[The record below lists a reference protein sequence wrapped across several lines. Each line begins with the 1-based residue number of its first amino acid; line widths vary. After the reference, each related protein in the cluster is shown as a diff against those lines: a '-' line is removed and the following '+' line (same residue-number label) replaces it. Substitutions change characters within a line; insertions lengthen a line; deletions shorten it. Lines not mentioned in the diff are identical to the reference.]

1 VRIYTDE
8 IINAICLNM
17 ADRRGVSPTD
27 VEVQLS
33 WEEEYGFTAEVWVKG
48 RSQFILESNIL
59 EAIEQY
65 MIKQYNKRVFR
76 SNITLDADEE
86 FWADITEEG

>member
-1 VRIYTDE
+1 MRIYTDE
-8 IINAICLNM
+8 IINAICLHM
-17 ADRRGVSPTD
+17 SERRGVNPTD

-33 WEEEYGFTAEVWVKG
+33 WEEEYGYTAEVWVKG
-48 RSQFILESNIL
+48 RSQYIIEANIL

-65 MIKQYNKRVFR
+65 MFKQYNRRVFR

-86 FWADITEEG
+86 FWADISD

>member
-1 VRIYTDE
+1 MRIYTDE

-33 WEEEYGFTAEVWVKG
+33 WEEEYGYTAEVWVNG
-48 RSQFILESNIL
+48 RNQYIIEANIL

-65 MIKQYNKRVFR
+65 IFKQYNRRVFR

-86 FWADITEEG
+86 FWADISD

>member
-1 VRIYTDE
+1 
-8 IINAICLNM
+8 M
-17 ADRRGVSPTD
+17 ADRRGVKPSD

-33 WEEEYGFTAEVWVKG
+33 WEEQYGFTAEVWVNG
-48 RSQFILESNIL
+48 RSQFIIEANIL

-65 MIKQYNKRVFR
+65 MFKQYNRRVFR

-86 FWADITEEG
+86 FWADIADS

>member
-1 VRIYTDE
+1 MRIYTDE

-33 WEEEYGFTAEVWVKG
+33 WEEEYGYTAEVWVNG
-48 RSQFILESNIL
+48 RSQYIIEANIL

-65 MIKQYNKRVFR
+65 IYKQYNRRVFR

-86 FWADITEEG
+86 FWADITEE

>member
-1 VRIYTDE
+1 MRIYTDE
-8 IINAICLNM
+8 IINAICMNM

-33 WEEEYGFTAEVWVKG
+33 WEEEYGFTAEVWVNG
-48 RSQFILESNIL
+48 RSQYIIEANIL

-65 MIKQYNKRVFR
+65 IFKQYNRRVFP

-86 FWADITEEG
+86 FWADISE

>member
-1 VRIYTDE
+1 MRIYTDE

-48 RSQFILESNIL
+48 RSQFIIEANIL

-65 MIKQYNKRVFR
+65 VYKQYNRRVFR

-86 FWADITEEG
+86 FWADITE

>member
-1 VRIYTDE
+1 MRIYTDE

-33 WEEEYGFTAEVWVKG
+33 WEEEYGYTAEVWVNG
-48 RSQFILESNIL
+48 RSQYIIEANIL

-65 MIKQYNKRVFR
+65 VFKQYNRRVFR

-86 FWADITEEG
+86 FWADITEE

>member
-8 IINAICLNM
+8 IINAICLHM
-17 ADRRGVSPTD
+17 SERRGVNPTD

-33 WEEEYGFTAEVWVKG
+33 WEEEYGYTAEVWVKG
-48 RSQFILESNIL
+48 RSQYIIEANIL

-65 MIKQYNKRVFR
+65 MFKQYNRRVFR

-86 FWADITEEG
+86 FWADISD

>member
-33 WEEEYGFTAEVWVKG
+33 WEEEYGYTAEVWVKG
-48 RSQFILESNIL
+48 RSQFIIEANIL

-65 MIKQYNKRVFR
+65 MYKQYNLRVFR

-86 FWADITEEG
+86 FWADIVE

>member
-1 VRIYTDE
+1 MRIYTDE
-8 IINAICLNM
+8 IINAVCLHM
-17 ADRRGVSPTD
+17 ADRRGVKPSD

-33 WEEEYGFTAEVWVKG
+33 WEEQYGFTAEVWVNG
-48 RSQFILESNIL
+48 RSQFIIEANIL

-65 MIKQYNKRVFR
+65 MFKQYNRRVFR

-86 FWADITEEG
+86 FWADIADS

>member
-1 VRIYTDE
+1 
-8 IINAICLNM
+8 M

-33 WEEEYGFTAEVWVKG
+33 WEEEYGFTAEVWVNG
-48 RSQFILESNIL
+48 RSQYIIEANIL

-65 MIKQYNKRVFR
+65 IFKQYNLRVFR
-76 SNITLDADEE
+76 SNITLDAEEE
-86 FWADITEEG
+86 FWADITEE